1 MQDQIIIESIFI
13 NANLKRLYF
22 AICCILS
29 ILFFLNCKACSES
42 ILTNPL
48 QTTQEKLLTG
58 NFGKDLQITFIKNF
72 SNECNENNVVWIGTT
87 DGLYYIETYK
97 PSSPISVEGIKE
109 THIKNVFFESG
120 RYWVTSHNGLYW
132 IDPQN
137 TKKANRIEGLQ
148 DKIIVN
154 FYSLKNG
161 DLIAFD
167 HRKKLYL
174 VDISKN
180 SAIPYLDLKDFN
192 ISSVSDSVC
201 TSSNCEDDSK
211 DLIWISGTLDGGL
224 KRISKVNPEIIVDF
238 PYLQKEVVTEIK
250 LIGKRFWIATIT
262 NGLYVFD
269 GSDLKQIQGLEN
281 KQISGVI
288 NLDKYL
294 LITTVKDGAYYID
307 LKSAV
312 LNTVALKAI
321 EINSLRGESISLYT
335 QTDKYVWVV
344 KDFEGGLYRINKS
357 APWESV
363 NVDSMTNRKILDI
376 FPFAGTIWLRV
387 GQDELLGIDEELLT
401 ETVKVNILKNKTI
414 SGLKKIKKNL
424 FFVETMK
431 GAFVAGEDNPNT
443 IYPINGLEEKKINAI
458 YYKEDLI
465 WVETYEHE
473 IFILKLDNP
482 FYAIPLKEMNGVN
495 IWSIS
500 KFENNYVIGSNKGAF
515 IIKANSL
522 KNLSNEFI
530 NQLPEVSL
538 IPSTSN
544 QSTTSIIK
552 VCNQLIIGTLKGY
565 QILNLD
571 SL

>member
-1 MQDQIIIESIFI
+1 
-13 NANLKRLYF
+13 
-22 AICCILS
+22 
-29 ILFFLNCKACSES
+29 
-42 ILTNPL
+42 
-48 QTTQEKLLTG
+48 
-58 NFGKDLQITFIKNF
+58 
-72 SNECNENNVVWIGTT
+72 
-87 DGLYYIETYK
+87 
-97 PSSPISVEGIKE
+97 
-109 THIKNVFFESG
+109 
-120 RYWVTSHNGLYW
+120 LYW
-132 IDPQN
+132 IDPKN

-192 ISSVSDSVC
+192 ISSVSDNVC

-211 DLIWISGTLDGGL
+211 DLIWVSGTLDGGL

-288 NLDKYL
+288 DLDKYL
-294 LITTVKDGAYYID
+294 LITTVKDGAHYID
-307 LKSAV
+307 LNSTD
-312 LNTVALKAI
+312 LNSVAIKAI
-321 EINSLRGESISLYT
+321 EINALRGESISLFA

-363 NVDSMTNRKILDI
+363 NVDSMTNKKILDI
-376 FPFAGTIWLRV
+376 FPFSGTIWLRV

-431 GAFVAGEDNPNT
+431 GAFVAGEDHPNT

-482 FYAIPLKEMNGVN
+482 FDAIPLKEMNGVN

-500 KFENNYVIGSNKGAF
+500 KFENNYVIGSNNGAF

-530 NQLPEVSL
+530 NQLPEASL

-552 VCNQLIIGTLKGY
+552 VCNQLIIGTLNGY

>member
-13 NANLKRLYF
+13 NANLKRVYF

-29 ILFFLNCKACSES
+29 ISFFLNCKACSES
-42 ILTNPL
+42 TLTKPVESA
-48 QTTQEKLLTG
+48 QEKLFTG
-58 NFGKDLQITFIKNF
+58 NFGKDLQITFIKSF
-72 SNECNENNVVWIGTT
+72 SNECNKNNVVWIGTT

-97 PSSPISVEGIKE
+97 PSSPILVEGIKE
-109 THIKNVFFESG
+109 THIKNIFFESG

-132 IDPQN
+132 IDPKN

-192 ISSVSDSVC
+192 ISSVSDNVC

-211 DLIWISGTLDGGL
+211 DLIWVSGTLDGVL
-224 KRISKVNPEIIVDF
+224 KRIRKVNPEIIVDF

-288 NLDKYL
+288 DLDKYL
-294 LITTVKDGAYYID
+294 LITTVKDGAHYID
-307 LKSAV
+307 LNSTD
-312 LNTVALKAI
+312 LNSVAIKAI
-321 EINSLRGESISLYT
+321 EINALRGESISLFA

-363 NVDSMTNRKILDI
+363 NVDSMTNKKILDI
-376 FPFAGTIWLRV
+376 FPFSGTIWLRV

-431 GAFVAGEDNPNT
+431 GAFVAGEDHPNT

-482 FYAIPLKEMNGVN
+482 FDAIPLKEMNGVN

-500 KFENNYVIGSNKGAF
+500 KFENNYVIGSNNGAF

-530 NQLPEVSL
+530 NQLPEASL

-552 VCNQLIIGTLKGY
+552 VCNQLIIGTLNGY